1 MAFYTYTANPIGRF
15 IEAEVGNYFEYSVN
29 DCGSFDGDRAV
40 YPHIVWVGG
49 ESVCGMRG
57 YRYANVKKTVAYIVV
72 DEDDNGL
79 VVEKWDIKRNTTYSE
94 VNS

>member
-1 MAFYTYTANPIGRF
+1 MAFYRHTANPIGQF
-15 IEAEVGNYFEYSVN
+15 VEVDHGNYFEYSVN
-29 DCGSFDGDRAV
+29 NCESFEGDREA

-49 ESVCGMRG
+49 EGVCGMRG

-79 VVEKWDIKRNTTYSE
+79 VIEKWDIKRNTTYG
-94 VNS
+94 VK